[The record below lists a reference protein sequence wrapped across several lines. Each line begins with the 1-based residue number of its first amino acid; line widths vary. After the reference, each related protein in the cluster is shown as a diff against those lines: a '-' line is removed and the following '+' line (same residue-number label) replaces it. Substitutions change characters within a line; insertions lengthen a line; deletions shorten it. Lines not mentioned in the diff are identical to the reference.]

1 MDSIDKIRTILN
13 VLFLIGAAISL
24 ILYFS
29 GADHRI
35 TFFYVCAGI
44 VSSKDDRNHFAILSK
59 IKTSKEDRQ

>member
-35 TFFYVCAGI
+35 TF
-44 VSSKDDRNHFAILSK
+44 S
-59 IKTSKEDRQ
+59 TSVRHRSQ

>member
-1 MDSIDKIRTILN
+1 MDSIDKIRTVLN

-35 TFFYVCAGI
+35 TFFYVCAASLAVKMI
-44 VSSKDDRNHFAILSK
+44 EIIL
-59 IKTSKEDRQ
+59 RFFLR